1 MLWVWVERV
10 MVRVVRV
17 QGSMAAV
24 GTGGLGGQWWWSGW
38 RESESEMG
46 MVSPG
51 ATAEGVWRVGRRWM
65 PEGLVEGLRV
75 RRWESFCV
83 RVGFGGEVVA
93 ELELCVV
100 RM

>member
-1 MLWVWVERV
+1 M
-10 MVRVVRV
+10 
-17 QGSMAAV
+17 
-24 GTGGLGGQWWWSGW
+24 GW

-51 ATAEGVWRVGRRWM
+51 ATAEGVWMVGRRWV
-65 PEGLVEGLRV
+65 PGGLAEGLRV

-83 RVGFGGEVVA
+83 KVGFDEEVVA
-93 ELELCVV
+93 ELEVCVV